1 MNGVLLV
8 AAGGLAREVLALER
22 AVGRFQVI
30 RLIDDDT
37 ALWGSKLDGAP
48 VVGGLEEVEPYG
60 DSQIVVCAGHGSAR
74 RRIVARLSDLGVG
87 PDRYAT
93 VVHPSVDVPG
103 GCTVGYGSILLAQV
117 VLTADVAVGRHVVAM
132 PHVTLTHHDV
142 VEDFVTLAAGVSLGG
157 GVRVGAGSY
166 LGMNASVRERVRVGP
181 DATLGMGGALLRDLP
196 AGAIWAGVPAR
207 PMARDAAR
215 EGVRTG

>member
-87 PDRYAT
+87 PDRYA
-93 VVHPSVDVPG
+93 VVHPSVDVPD
-103 GCTVGYGSILLAQV
+103 GCTVGRQ
-117 VLTADVAVGRHVVAM
+117 H
-132 PHVTLTHHDV
+132 
-142 VEDFVTLAAGVSLGG
+142 
-157 GVRVGAGSY
+157 
-166 LGMNASVRERVRVGP
+166 
-181 DATLGMGGALLRDLP
+181 P
-196 AGAIWAGVPAR
+196 AGAGGAHRGRGGRPAR
-207 PMARDAAR
+207 GGDAAR
-215 EGVRTG
+215 P